1 MFFCLRLL
9 QVYFLTAVWRPV
21 PRGGIPGESAP
32 RRDWDWWLFRK
43 GYIHLHPSRIWYI
56 HQTLLLHHSRDSKFL
71 RVYSENHGYELA
83 RCLEVWYMQ
92 QSEWQKRQRFAIVAG
107 VLGKRASRI
116 PMPRRRRSHGP
127 IQAGKIGTT
136 IGRQKSQNGNLHG
149 PLTPPQGGKVPLH
162 MPLAKPRGVDP
173 KGQRTEATTV
183 SKEKARAR
191 LGKDRRR
198 VHRTFPRPLFQHLGL
213 PSNSRHR
220 CQQHLNLQCLQL
232 RQSLSTMQ
240 TGSQRSNKII
250 QIVLQCRKIS
260 VQWWKSTRRPRPR
273 VRSNLCILRPQPW
286 TERRDSSPRQWQR
299 SRSTVLHGLPIS
311 RKASRCGKPHWRNIA
326 STKQDCKI
334 WWPRPKKT
342 LQPPEKTSNGSCT
355 SGDPTECTGPAGRGD
370 ATGRPC
376 RSRGREAS
384 CRLASYFASMCWISW
399 YTSSFHASADDYLRR
414 GERRTTWQTTTSIGA
429 IRSFHA
435 HGYTTVNDGSAFGR
449 LIQSGKHDARNVP
462 GSASIADAYGPLNIV
477 DCAACH
483 ADSNFETVMLSYR
496 HSIRNEPRF
505 CSVFRAFLNALKSRM
520 QVLSDHWAHGI
531 YDFGLPILP
540 QADASRPKFNH
551 QVPQTFAVRFDL
563 RISLHLVDESTHLS
577 SSQCI
582 LHDDLR
588 SWKAKPWKLKHRK
601 QKRIDAEGSDAFF
614 QESSCDGS
622 TMCCS
627 NQDPSQD
634 SKISSF
640 HLFSQSTS
648 EETQVASR
656 VSAPLS
662 PVAVLSFPRDCNDTA
677 DNCPCMIPSV
687 SCKHKFHPCLR
698 PKMIFSLRLR
708 AYCPR
713 Q

>member
-1 MFFCLRLL
+1 M
-9 QVYFLTAVWRPV
+9 
-21 PRGGIPGESAP
+21 
-32 RRDWDWWLFRK
+32 
-43 GYIHLHPSRIWYI
+43 
-56 HQTLLLHHSRDSKFL
+56 
-71 RVYSENHGYELA
+71 
-83 RCLEVWYMQ
+83 
-92 QSEWQKRQRFAIVAG
+92 
-107 VLGKRASRI
+107 
-116 PMPRRRRSHGP
+116 
-127 IQAGKIGTT
+127 
-136 IGRQKSQNGNLHG
+136 
-149 PLTPPQGGKVPLH
+149 
-162 MPLAKPRGVDP
+162 
-173 KGQRTEATTV
+173 
-183 SKEKARAR
+183 
-191 LGKDRRR
+191 
-198 VHRTFPRPLFQHLGL
+198 
-213 PSNSRHR
+213 
-220 CQQHLNLQCLQL
+220 
-232 RQSLSTMQ
+232 
-240 TGSQRSNKII
+240 
-250 QIVLQCRKIS
+250 
-260 VQWWKSTRRPRPR
+260 
-273 VRSNLCILRPQPW
+273 
-286 TERRDSSPRQWQR
+286 
-299 SRSTVLHGLPIS
+299 
-311 RKASRCGKPHWRNIA
+311 
-326 STKQDCKI
+326 
-334 WWPRPKKT
+334 
-342 LQPPEKTSNGSCT
+342 
-355 SGDPTECTGPAGRGD
+355 
-370 ATGRPC
+370 
-376 RSRGREAS
+376 
-384 CRLASYFASMCWISW
+384 
-399 YTSSFHASADDYLRR
+399 
-414 GERRTTWQTTTSIGA
+414 
-429 IRSFHA
+429 
-435 HGYTTVNDGSAFGR
+435 NDGSAFGR

-582 LHDDLR
+582 LHDDLQ

-677 DNCPCMIPSV
+677 DNCPWHDPVSIMQTQVSSLFTAKNDLFSETPGLLPQAVAQGQIDVTQFGHQPEEDGGVPEGAETSTDESSADTVDQEVPSHVARQDVLLFHLRDHPIRAMLNWNSYEEMMTEIAHHFSVRRLDLVEAYEVAATPPDLGQDVVPIVVHMIGDIPPTFDAQLV
-687 SCKHKFHPCLR
+687 LADLEFHGHQVEEHFQLGPLLAR
-698 PKMIFSLRLR
+698 HVILVPTMADRQIFLR
-708 AYCPR
+708 AADVDRYCASESGRCLAYHNLIRWPDYDTAAR
-713 Q
+713 